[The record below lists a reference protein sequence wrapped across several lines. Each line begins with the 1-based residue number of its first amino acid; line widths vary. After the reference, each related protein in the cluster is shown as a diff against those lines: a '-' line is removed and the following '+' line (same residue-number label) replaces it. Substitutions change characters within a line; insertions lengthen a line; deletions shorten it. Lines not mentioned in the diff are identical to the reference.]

1 MVATY
6 KALFN
11 GQSKFGVRGQ
21 KQPIQVGAIILDDA
35 HVAVSVVRDSFTLTI
50 DTSEERTRYE
60 SLAELF
66 RRAFRDMDRVGTFDD
81 VVGGKE
87 NMTLEIP
94 YWAWHEQI
102 DAVRE
107 QLRAEA
113 HSRAFVWPLLRDHL
127 HLCHAIVGQT
137 KFTITA
143 ILPLVN
149 AFPTFSEAP
158 RRIYMSATISDD
170 TDIIRT
176 FDADPKAIP
185 KALKSRSLAGI
196 SERMILIPSLMPFR
210 FDAREAVEKLA
221 KWTATKRNA
230 GAVILV
236 PSDKS
241 AAGSWGEVG
250 TVAKG
255 SSEVEQLVADLQ
267 TGTTFGPAVFSNRYD
282 GIDLPGNS
290 CRLLV
295 MDGLPMGTSD
305 YERFRASTL
314 YGGTTIT
321 RMLAQRIEQGIG
333 RGARGAGDYCVVLLV
348 GNALAAWIAKD
359 ANYRFLTDATRA
371 QLEMGA
377 EVSKEVKDLAEL
389 AHTIRRS
396 YERDAQWVTYHAETL
411 AELAGAEKGDAAL
424 IAQAAMERKAFALWS
439 DGYYEKAIARIERV
453 LADFEALDSQT
464 RG

>member
-290 CRLLV
+290 CRLSRLRNSWGLRLGAVLNSPGEHPFALDRRLDAGSGGPAARREVEVGLFRRVADRAQGHRWVTDAGRAPRGGAGGALV
-295 MDGLPMGTSD
+295 MSPGV
-305 YERFRASTL
+305 RA
-314 YGGTTIT
+314 
-321 RMLAQRIEQGIG
+321 G
-333 RGARGAGDYCVVLLV
+333 RR
-348 GNALAAWIAKD
+348 
-359 ANYRFLTDATRA
+359 
-371 QLEMGA
+371 
-377 EVSKEVKDLAEL
+377 
-389 AHTIRRS
+389 
-396 YERDAQWVTYHAETL
+396 
-411 AELAGAEKGDAAL
+411 
-424 IAQAAMERKAFALWS
+424 
-439 DGYYEKAIARIERV
+439 
-453 LADFEALDSQT
+453 
-464 RG
+464 